1 VISESTYHSQISP
14 WLRNIEHTCQD
25 QSSSQ
30 EAMQDALVLAAERM
44 QPKFHL
50 EFAKLQQ
57 QMEHILL
64 GLQVDS
70 RPKYRNE
77 QG

>member
-1 VISESTYHSQISP
+1 LP
-14 WLRNIEHTCQD
+14 WLCSIEHICQD
-25 QSSSQ
+25 QPSSQ
-30 EAMQDALVLAAERM
+30 EAMQDALVLATERM

-57 QMEHILL
+57 QMEQILL
-64 GLQVDS
+64 GLLLDS
-70 RPKYRNE
+70 RPKYHNE

>member
-1 VISESTYHSQISP
+1 
-14 WLRNIEHTCQD
+14 
-25 QSSSQ
+25 
-30 EAMQDALVLAAERM
+30 MQDALVLAAERM